1 MEIAQ
6 NIGINYSLAGP
17 LPNGN
22 RSAVFLAPMSGVT
35 DSTMRSI
42 ALGFG
47 ADLAFS
53 EMVASRQLLAGDDF
67 SRDRARAPGDFP
79 HAVQLVGSDPAALG
93 EAAKIVEAG
102 GADIIDI
109 NMGCP
114 ARCVA
119 GAAAG
124 SALMRDLDAAKRI
137 IAAVRAATTRPVTL
151 KMRLGWDDA
160 SRNAP
165 ELAKIAENAGLSMV
179 TVHGRTR
186 AQFYKG
192 AADWSAVRAV
202 VEAVKIPVVVNGD
215 CGSLADAR
223 EMLAQSGASAVMVGR
238 AAIGAPWLPGQ
249 IAKSLGIRRGN
260 AGAEGLRAP
269 GCRARPSRRLAHAN
283 GPRWLASRPKTS
295 FRLCAQSRRERG
307 RPSVACPGE

>member
-1 MEIAQ
+1 
-6 NIGINYSLAGP
+6 
-17 LPNGN
+17 
-22 RSAVFLAPMSGVT
+22 
-35 DSTMRSI
+35 MRTI

-53 EMVASRQLLAGDDF
+53 EMVASRQLLEGNDF
-67 SRDRARAPGDFP
+67 SKDRAKAPGGFP

-93 EAAKIVEAG
+93 EAARIVEAD

-124 SALMRDLDAAKRI
+124 SALMRDLDAAARI
-137 IAAVRAATTRPVTL
+137 LAAVRAATTRPVTL

-165 ELAKIAENAGLSMV
+165 ALAKIAENAGISMV

-192 AADWSAVRAV
+192 QADWGAVRAV
-202 VEAVKIPVVVNGD
+202 VEAVRIPVAVNGD

-223 EMLAQSGASAVMVGR
+223 TMLAQSKASAVMVGR

-249 IAKSLGIRRGN
+249 IAKALETGGEIAESPLVARREAALRHLDGLLTQMGADGLRHARKHLSAYARN
-260 AGAEGLRAP
+260 AGASETDRLALVREEDAKI
-269 GCRARPSRRLAHAN
+269 AFRRLADAMT
-283 GPRWLASRPKTS
+283 ASVS
-295 FRLCAQSRRERG
+295 EA
-307 RPSVACPGE
+307 A

>member
-1 MEIAQ
+1 
-6 NIGINYSLAGP
+6 
-17 LPNGN
+17 
-22 RSAVFLAPMSGVT
+22 MSGVT

-42 ALGFG
+42 ALAFG

-53 EMVASRQLLAGDDF
+53 EMVASRQLLVGDDF
-67 SRDRARAPGDFP
+67 SRDRAKAPGDFP

-124 SALMRDLDAAKRI
+124 SALMRDLDAAKRML
-137 IAAVRAATTRPVTL
+137 AAVRAATTRPVTL

-165 ELAKIAENAGLSMV
+165 ELAKIAEEAGLSMV

-192 AADWSAVRAV
+192 TADWTAVRAV
-202 VEAVKIPVVVNGD
+202 VQAVKIPVVVNGD
-215 CGSLADAR
+215 CGSLADAQA
-223 EMLAQSGASAVMVGR
+223 MLTQSGASAVMVGR

-249 IAKSLGIRRGN
+249 IAKSLESGKEAPEPPIAERRDAALRHLDGLLTQMGLDGLRHARKHLSAYARK
-260 AGAEGLRAP
+260 AGASEAD
-269 GCRARPSRRLAHAN
+269 RLALVQEN
-283 GPRWLASRPKTS
+283 DPKTA
-295 FRLCAQSRRERG
+295 FRLLADAMTSRLSE
-307 RPSVACPGE
+307 AA